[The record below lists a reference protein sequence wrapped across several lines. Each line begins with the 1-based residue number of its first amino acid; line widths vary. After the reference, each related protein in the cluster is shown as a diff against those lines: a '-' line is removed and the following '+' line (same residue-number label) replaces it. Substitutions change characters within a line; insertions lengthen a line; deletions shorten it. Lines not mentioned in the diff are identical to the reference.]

1 MNTTLRRIVFLGALI
16 GIWEVIFRLAIWP
29 PYMFPSPLNV
39 AETLVHGFQDG
50 SFIIA
55 LKASFQRLFI
65 GYALALLI
73 GIILGV
79 GIAKSKIFNETVG
92 MLVIGLQSV
101 PSIVWLPL
109 ALLWFGMSETAI
121 VFIVTLGGT
130 WSMTTNMAAGI
141 RNVQPVLLRAAR
153 TMGAS
158 GWQLF
163 VKVTLPATIPYLIT
177 GMRLAWAF
185 AWRALMAGELIGSGS
200 GLGQM
205 LTFGRDV
212 GNMSLVLSIMV
223 IIAVIGTIFDNLVF
237 QKVEKNVLTRW
248 GLEKA

>member
-1 MNTTLRRIVFLGALI
+1 MTTTLRRIVFLGALI

-29 PYMFPSPLNV
+29 PYMFPSPFNV
-39 AETLVHGFQDG
+39 AETLINGFQDG

-55 LKASFQRLFI
+55 LKASFQRLLV

-73 GIILGV
+73 GIVLGV
-79 GIAKSKIFNETVG
+79 SIAKSKVIDDTVG

-121 VFIVTLGGT
+121 IFIVTLGGIWT
-130 WSMTTNMAAGI
+130 MTTNMATGI

-163 VKVTLPATIPYLIT
+163 VKVTLPASVPYLIT

-223 IIAVIGTIFDNLVF
+223 IIAVIGTILDNLVF
-237 QKVEKNVLTRW
+237 QRVEKNVLTRW

>member
-1 MNTTLRRIVFLGALI
+1 
-16 GIWEVIFRLAIWP
+16 
-29 PYMFPSPLNV
+29 MFPSPIDV
-39 AETLVHGFQDG
+39 AQTLIKGFQDG

-55 LKASFQRLFI
+55 LKASFQRLLI
-65 GYALALLI
+65 GYGLAILI
-73 GIILGV
+73 GILLGV
-79 GIAKSKIFNETVG
+79 SIAKSKIINETVG

-130 WSMTTNMAAGI
+130 WTMTTNMATGI
-141 RNVQPVLLRAAR
+141 RNVQPVLIRAAR

-163 VKVTLPATIPYLIT
+163 VKVTLPASIPYLIT

-223 IIAVIGTIFDNLVF
+223 IIAVIGTILDNLVF
-237 QKVEKNVLTRW
+237 QRVERNVLTRW

>member
-1 MNTTLRRIVFLGALI
+1 MLRRIVFLGALI
-16 GIWEVIFRLAIWP
+16 GIWEVIFRFQIWP
-29 PYMFPSPLNV
+29 PFMFPSPLNV
-39 AETLVHGFQDG
+39 AQTLIHGFQDG

-55 LKASFQRLFI
+55 LKASFQRLLMGYSLAVFI
-65 GYALALLI
+65 GI
-73 GIILGV
+73 FLGV
-79 GIAKSKIFNETVG
+79 SIAKSKIMNETVG

-121 VFIVTLGGT
+121 TFIVTLGGT
-130 WSMTTNMAAGI
+130 WTMTTNTATGI
-141 RNVQPVLLRAAR
+141 RNVQPVLTRAAR

-158 GWQLF
+158 GWHLF
-163 VKVTLPATIPYLIT
+163 LKVTLPASVPHLIT
-177 GMRLAWAF
+177 GMRLSWAF

-205 LTFGRDV
+205 LNFGRDV

-223 IIAVIGTIFDNLVF
+223 IIAVIGMILDNLVF
-237 QKVEKNVLTRW
+237 QRIEKNVLTRW
-248 GLEKA
+248 GLAKV

>member
-1 MNTTLRRIVFLGALI
+1 MITTLRRIVFLGALI
-16 GIWEVIFRLAIWP
+16 GIWEVIFKLGIWP
-29 PYMFPSPLNV
+29 PYMFPSPFSV
-39 AETLVHGFQDG
+39 AQTLIHGFQDG

-55 LKASFQRLFI
+55 LKASFQRLLI
-65 GYALALLI
+65 GYGLAI
-73 GIILGV
+73 GIGVFLGV
-79 GIAKSKIFNETVG
+79 GIAKSKIMNETVG

-121 VFIVTLGGT
+121 IFIVTLGGT
-130 WSMTTNMAAGI
+130 WTMTTNTATGI
-141 RNVQPVLLRAAR
+141 RNVQPVLTRAAR

-163 VKVTLPATIPYLIT
+163 VKVTLPASVPYLIT

-223 IIAVIGTIFDNLVF
+223 IIAVIGMILDNLVF
-237 QKVEKNVLTRW
+237 QRIERNVLTRW
-248 GLEKA
+248 GLAKT

>member
-1 MNTTLRRIVFLGALI
+1 
-16 GIWEVIFRLAIWP
+16 
-29 PYMFPSPLNV
+29 MFPSPFNV
-39 AETLVHGFQDG
+39 AQTLIHGFQDG

-55 LKASFQRLFI
+55 LKASFQRLLI
-65 GYALALLI
+65 GYGLAI
-73 GIILGV
+73 GIGVFLGMS
-79 GIAKSKIFNETVG
+79 IAKSKVINDTIG

-121 VFIVTLGGT
+121 IFIVTLGGT
-130 WSMTTNMAAGI
+130 WTMTTNTATGI
-141 RNVQPVLLRAAR
+141 RNVQPVLTRAAR

-163 VKVTLPATIPYLIT
+163 VKVTLPASVPYLIT

-223 IIAVIGTIFDNLVF
+223 IIAVIGMILDNLVF
-237 QKVEKNVLTRW
+237 QRIERNVLTRW
-248 GLEKA
+248 GLGKA

>member
-1 MNTTLRRIVFLGALI
+1 MITTLRRIVFLGALI
-16 GIWEVIFRLAIWP
+16 GIWEVIFKLGIWP
-29 PYMFPSPLNV
+29 PYMFPSPFTV
-39 AETLVHGFQDG
+39 AQTLMNGFQDG

-55 LKASFQRLFI
+55 LKASFQRLLI
-65 GYALALLI
+65 GYGLAI
-73 GIILGV
+73 GIGVLLGV
-79 GIAKSKIFNETVG
+79 SITKFKIINETVG

-121 VFIVTLGGT
+121 IFIVTLGGT
-130 WSMTTNMAAGI
+130 WTMTTNTATGI
-141 RNVQPVLLRAAR
+141 RNVQPVLTRAAR

-163 VKVTLPATIPYLIT
+163 VKVTLPASVPYLIT

-223 IIAVIGTIFDNLVF
+223 IIAVIGMILDNLLF
-237 QKVEKNVLTRW
+237 QRIERNVLTRW
-248 GLEKA
+248 GLAKT